1 MSRGR
6 QGVSQ
11 MLKFVY
17 CNDLQTSLRDCQG
30 FGRHIARNEKFGMS
44 VAGIDRAKNEFEP
57 LRREIITDLFLNF
70 PHNTVE
76 KALIAFA
83 STPKKTDLSWISN
96 VRNVVAQLEKK
107 AAIRVEEYCLGAS
120 SQFQRSNAR

>member
-1 MSRGR
+1 MF
-6 QGVSQ
+6 
-11 MLKFVY
+11 KFVY
-17 CNDLQTSLRDCQG
+17 RDDLQTSLRDRQSFDG
-30 FGRHIARNEKFGMS
+30 HIACNEELGMK
-44 VAGIDRAKNEFEP
+44 VAGLEPAKNQSEP
-57 LRREIITDLFLNF
+57 FRRQIIADLFLNF

-96 VRNVVAQLEKK
+96 VRNVVAQLQEK

-120 SQFQRSNAR
+120 SQCRGSNAR